1 MQRYK
6 QNINNVNIYK
16 IITGVVIVL
25 LPVLYRLDHCF
36 TGLSAVSFLLVF
48 FSFALISGIIFQE
61 NYSWRKN
68 DTLVVL
74 FLCWGFIRYFT
85 SPVLDNTYI
94 LFDWPA
100 MIIVYAWAR
109 KSSATDAIFPALF
122 AGGIIQSAW
131 GILQFMDYIPSYH
144 AYFGQTGSFNT
155 PALWGIYLAMAIFGG
170 IRLFG
175 IQTRNRYKMLVLA
188 GIAFVSAGMVLAH
201 SRAAWVALACGLAW
215 IFLKSA
221 KKSTGKKW
229 TKKVVFT
236 TVALL
241 LLVVLALWGIYL
253 IRPDSAKGRL
263 LVYAVSLSMFRV
275 APWFGHGIASFA
287 AEYMPYQAE
296 WFLHH
301 PASSFVQVAGNNHF
315 AFNECLKIACEQ
327 GFIGLTLF
335 CLLVFY
341 SICHMNVATRYH
353 AGLMVMIFIF
363 GMFGYPFEDISITC
377 IFYIAMAG
385 IAGNT
390 QVVGRITNIP
400 QWVKYAVG
408 TVLLVYIFVT
418 GAEYRFRKI
427 VETDLQKAGQERKSI
442 LAPCFAGYYRELH
455 ASPDFVLRYAEEL
468 YTRGFYREALPVLEQ
483 ARRLQSNELILI
495 SLGECYRH
503 EGEYDKAIE
512 AFSLASRM
520 TPAYIL
526 PRFHLF
532 SLYRETGEEK
542 KARQTAEETLSMQ
555 VKIVNTTVLR
565 AKHTMRTYLNATK
578 KGGEEETEKR

>member
-6 QNINNVNIYK
+6 QNINNVNVHK
-16 IITGVVIVL
+16 IITGVTIVL

-36 TGLSAVSFLLVF
+36 TGLSVASFLLVS
-48 FSFALISGIIFQE
+48 FSFALIPRIIFRE

-85 SPVLDNTYI
+85 SPVLDDTFI
-94 LFDWPA
+94 LFDWLA
-100 MIIVYAWAR
+100 VIVVYTWAR
-109 KSSATDAIFPALF
+109 NSSAADAIFPALF
-122 AGGIIQSAW
+122 AGGIVQSAW
-131 GILQFMDYIPSYH
+131 GILQFMDYTPSYH

-170 IRLFG
+170 VRLFG
-175 IQTRNRYKMLVLA
+175 TQTRNRHKMLVLA
-188 GIAFVSAGMVLAH
+188 GITFVVIGMVLAH

-215 IFLKSA
+215 IFLKPA
-221 KKSTGKKW
+221 KKRTGKKW
-229 TKKVVFT
+229 NKKMVLA

-241 LLVVLALWGIYL
+241 LLVVLAFWGIYL

-301 PASSFVQVAGNNHF
+301 PASSFAQVAGNNHF

-327 GFIGLTLF
+327 GIIGLTLF

-341 SICHMNVATRYH
+341 SIYHVNVATRYH
-353 AGLMVMIFIF
+353 AGLVVMIFIF
-363 GMFGYPFEDISITC
+363 GMFGYPFEDTSIAC
-377 IFYIAMAG
+377 IFYIATAS

-390 QVVGRITNIP
+390 RVVGRITSVP
-400 QWVKYAVG
+400 RWVRYSVSA
-408 TVLLVYIFVT
+408 VLLTCILVT

-427 VETDLQKAGQERKSI
+427 VETDLQKAGQERESI
-442 LAPCFAGYYRELH
+442 LAPCFTGYYRELY

-468 YTRGFYREALPVLEQ
+468 YMRGFYREALPVLEQ
-483 ARRLQSNELILI
+483 ACRLQSNELILL
-495 SLGECYRH
+495 SLGECYQH
-503 EGEYDKAIE
+503 EGEYDKVIE
-512 AFSLASRM
+512 AFTLASRM

-542 KARQTAEETLSMQ
+542 KARQTAEEALSMQ

-565 AKHTMRTYLNATK
+565 AKHTMRTYLNETK
-578 KGGEEETEKR
+578 KGGEEETGKR